1 MELMGAPRRPEIDQ
15 YTIKFLIG
23 AIAFSLPWIE
33 LGLTGGSITSISAS
47 FWFDPGPWPRD
58 IFVGSLFAISAFML
72 AYNGLSEPEMW
83 LAKVASLA
91 ALGVAMF
98 PCQCGDLAREII
110 PRVHL
115 ISAAAMFAVLA
126 CFCYIFFCRAR
137 AKGHRQANWRAAIY
151 SVTGVGMLASMAL
164 FLLYAISKGEEL
176 VLWGE
181 TLGLV
186 SFGIAWLT
194 ASRVIPLITP
204 RWERHALFVGPRG
217 GDRRLADPAEV
228 RPDRAAAADEG
239 S

>member
-1 MELMGAPRRPEIDQ
+1 MHLVGAPRRPEIDQ

-33 LGLTGGSITSISAS
+33 LALTGGSITSISAS

-58 IFVGSLFAISAFML
+58 VFVGSLFAISAFMV
-72 AYNGLSEPEMW
+72 AYNGLSELEMW

-91 ALGVAMF
+91 ALGIALF
-98 PCQCGDLAREII
+98 PCQCGDVAREII

-115 ISAAAMFAVLA
+115 FSAAALFAVLA
-126 CFCYIFFCRAR
+126 CFCIIFFRRAR
-137 AKGHRQANWRAAIY
+137 AKGHRQANWRAVIY
-151 SVTGVGMLASMAL
+151 SVTGVGMLVSMSL
-164 FLLYAISKGEEL
+164 FAYYYAVSRSEQL

-186 SFGIAWLT
+186 SFGVAWLT
-194 ASRVIPLITP
+194 ASRVIPGITS
-204 RWERHALFVGPRG
+204 RSERERLFVQSGEHAVASNGRVE
-217 GDRRLADPAEV
+217 RADQ
-228 RPDRAAAADEG
+228 AAATEG

>member
-1 MELMGAPRRPEIDQ
+1 MHLVGAPRRPEIDQ

-33 LGLTGGSITSISAS
+33 LALTGGSITSISAS
-47 FWFDPGPWPRD
+47 FWFDAGPWPRD
-58 IFVGSLFAISAFML
+58 VFVGFLFAISAFML

-83 LAKVASLA
+83 LAKIASLA

-98 PCQCGDLAREII
+98 PCQCGDLTREII

-115 ISAAAMFAVLA
+115 ISAASMFAVLA
-126 CFCYIFFCRAR
+126 CFCYIFYRRAR
-137 AKGHRQANWRAAIY
+137 AKGHPEANWRAAIY
-151 SVTGVGMLASMAL
+151 SVTGVGMLIAMAL
-164 FLLYAISKGEEL
+164 FLYYAVSKREAL

-194 ASRVIPLITP
+194 ASRVIPGITP
-204 RWERHALFVGPRG
+204 RWERQALFVRSRG
-217 GDRRLADPAEV
+217 DSLADK
-228 RPDRAAAADEG
+228 
-239 S
+239 